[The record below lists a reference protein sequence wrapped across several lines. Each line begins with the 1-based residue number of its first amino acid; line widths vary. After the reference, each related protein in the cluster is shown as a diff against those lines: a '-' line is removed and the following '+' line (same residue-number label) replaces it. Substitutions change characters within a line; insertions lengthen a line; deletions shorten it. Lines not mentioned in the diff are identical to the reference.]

1 MLENVITRLTEKDEA
16 ERDGGRTGKDVEGRM
31 GSDTDSSTA
40 DDSTAV
46 DSDDDGAV
54 NEELPV
60 DLDQVF
66 GVLQN
71 RRRRDVLRHLAEESE
86 GSRLGTL
93 AERIAA
99 RECGKDVSQIDSQER
114 KRVYVALYQCHLPKM
129 ADVGAITYD
138 KARGTVE
145 CGPNFD
151 LFQRYL
157 PEDETTSESTDDH
170 GVLQSL
176 TSFIGSR

>member
-1 MLENVITRLTEKDEA
+1 MLENVITRLTEKDKAGE
-16 ERDGGRTGKDVEGRM
+16 EGSRTGKDVEPRM
-31 GSDTDSSTA
+31 DADTNSSTA
-40 DDSTAV
+40 DDSTTV
-46 DSDDDGAV
+46 DSDGDGTV
-54 NEELPV
+54 EEGPAI

-66 GVLQN
+66 GVLGN
-71 RRRRDVLRHLAEESE
+71 RRRRDILRYLAAESE

-99 RECGKDVSQIDSQER
+99 RECGKDVSQINSQER

-138 KARGTVE
+138 KPRGTVE
-145 CGPNFD
+145 RGPNFD
-151 LFQRYL
+151 LFEHHL
-157 PEDETTSESTDDH
+157 PEDEVASGSTDGN

-176 TSFIGSR
+176 TGFVR